1 MSPKY
6 ADPEDEPQTPEEVE
20 EVSEGDAAGVQN
32 QEQNGGHAETEARPL
47 TMEERKAKMQQ
58 LRAKLVR
65 RVLSLIHNYRLLTTV
80 EQKKNSGHLRSRTV
94 PL

>member
-6 ADPEDEPQTPEEVE
+6 ADPEDEPQTPEETPEEVE

-32 QEQNGGHAETEARPL
+32 QEQNGDHAETEARPL

-65 RVLSLIHNYRLLTTV
+65 RVF
-80 EQKKNSGHLRSRTV
+80 
-94 PL
+94 P

>member
-1 MSPKY
+1 MSPKEY
-6 ADPEDEPQTPEEVE
+6 VDPEDEPQTPEEVE
-20 EVSEGDAAGVQN
+20 EDSEGDAAGVQN
-32 QEQNGGHAETEARPL
+32 QEQDGDDAGTEARPM

-65 RVLSLIHNYRLLTTV
+65 RVLSLSHNNRLLTTV
-80 EQKKNSGHLRSRTV
+80 KQNSGHLRSRTV